1 MPSRPIH
8 TQPTSRQTVRL
19 RMRRREGVAMDW
31 FPLSLRVASVPTS
44 VESGERTTRLIRSNP
59 GRSLYDEDTT
69 ESQGFYHDGAKTR
82 KIAKILVAF
91 ELLGGL
97 DAFHREIGRASC
109 RERMWMSGEGEVL
122 KETQCARLDAS
133 VSSR

>member
-1 MPSRPIH
+1 
-8 TQPTSRQTVRL
+8 
-19 RMRRREGVAMDW
+19 MRRRECVAMDW
-31 FPLSLRVASVPTS
+31 FPFSLRVASVSTS
-44 VESGERTTRLIRSNP
+44 VESGERTTRLLRSNP

-97 DAFHREIGRASC
+97 DAFHRGEESFG
-109 RERMWMSGEGEVL
+109 ERQVDVDGAFQKRMRKPCEHQGDPVAHG
-122 KETQCARLDAS
+122 
-133 VSSR
+133 